1 MTIEQQYIYDTIH
14 ECIDA
19 TLGYP
24 MKIPSE
30 WSIADAV
37 ADVELRYGILESINY
52 EFDTDFGDEEISE
65 PLRMLCDR
73 ILEAAS

>member
-14 ECIDA
+14 ECIEA

-24 MKIPSE
+24 LKIPGE

-37 ADVELRYGILESINY
+37 ADV
-52 EFDTDFGDEEISE
+52 
-65 PLRMLCDR
+65 
-73 ILEAAS
+73 

>member
-14 ECIDA
+14 ECIEA

-24 MKIPSE
+24 MKIPGE

-37 ADVELRYGILESINY
+37 ADVELRYGILENINY
-52 EFDTDFGDEEISE
+52 EFDTDFGADVLGDT
-65 PLRMLCDR
+65 LRMLCTR
-73 ILEAAS
+73 IIEEAS

>member
-24 MKIPSE
+24 MKIPGE

-52 EFDTDFGDEEISE
+52 EFDTDFDDDEIGE
-65 PLRMLCDR
+65 PLRMLCAR